1 VSLIDLSGR
10 VALVTG
16 GSRGIGA
23 ATARMLSRAGAAV
36 AITYHERADDADAV
50 IKELQGRGNGEGGT
64 GELQQGRGNREG
76 GTVRSIAIQGDV
88 SRKEDCE
95 RIVAETV
102 SVFGGLDIFVA
113 NAGVWYPEEVPLTEM
128 SDEQWKNTLAVNLD
142 SVFFGCRAA
151 LKAMTKNRE
160 RGAGSGTSGRI
171 VIVSSTAAQRGEGF
185 HSDYAA
191 SKGAVN
197 SLVKSLAV
205 EAAPEVNVNAVA
217 PGWVDTEMCEMPFGR
232 EAGSGRRAIEAGIPL
247 GRVASAEDVAGPIV
261 FLCSEMARHVTGE
274 ILNVNGGSVLCG

>member
-1 VSLIDLSGR
+1 MSLIDLSGR

-23 ATARMLSRAGAAV
+23 ATARMLADAGAYV
-36 AITYHERADDADAV
+36 AITYRERKDDADAV
-50 IKELQGRGNGEGGT
+50 LKGLQGTGKGERGI
-64 GELQQGRGNREG
+64 GNR

-88 SRKEDCE
+88 SRREDCE
-95 RIVAETV
+95 HIVAETV
-102 SVFGGLDIFVA
+102 SAFGGLDIFVA
-113 NAGVWYPEEVPLTEM
+113 NAGVWHSEEVALTEM
-128 SDEQWKNTLAVNLD
+128 SDEQWRRTLAVNLD
-142 SVFFGCRAA
+142 SVFYGCRAV
-151 LKAMTKNRE
+151 LKEMGRGRGKGE
-160 RGAGSGTSGRI
+160 RGTVTGSHKSI
-171 VIVSSTAAQRGEGF
+171 VIVSSTASQRGESY
-185 HSDYAA
+185 HADYAA

-205 EAAPEVNVNAVA
+205 EAAPNVNVNAVA
-217 PGWVDTEMCEMPFGR
+217 PGWVDTEMCAIPFGR
-232 EAGSGRRAIEAGIPL
+232 EAGSGKRAIEVGIPL